1 MAARG
6 VTERAARELRE
17 ELRNGSQGG
26 YEKGR
31 KRAACG
37 LQKRRRGDLNRPP
50 RLLIE
55 LENAC
60 ISQNCPIQAGLL
72 TRSAGTP
79 RQLVQAGLLTRGAGT
94 PPGSAQPL
102 CTSFRASQ
110 ALLPTADQAAPSL
123 YAPAFAP
130 ALCASMVSAVASA
143 FITLRRESVPTNF
156 P

>member
-50 RLLIE
+50 RHLIE
-55 LENAC
+55 WENVC
-60 ISQNCPIQAGLL
+60 NSRNC
-72 TRSAGTP
+72 
-79 RQLVQAGLLTRGAGT
+79 LVQAGLLIRGAGT